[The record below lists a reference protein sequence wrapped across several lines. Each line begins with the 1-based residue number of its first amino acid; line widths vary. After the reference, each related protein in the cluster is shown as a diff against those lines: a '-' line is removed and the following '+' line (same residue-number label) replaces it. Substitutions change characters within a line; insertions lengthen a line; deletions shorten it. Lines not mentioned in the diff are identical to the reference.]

1 MVGYENL
8 LASGV
13 ACRYYRKTCMAD
25 LLYDPAERAREKQ
38 AARDL
43 DEQQIASGEKTP
55 AQVQQQNAAFAFPG
69 ARVKF
74 RKR

>member
-1 MVGYENL
+1 MSSL
-8 LASGV
+8 LETERLQNIFMDA
-13 ACRYYRKTCMAD
+13 RFYNPAD
-25 LLYDPAERAREKQ
+25 RAREKQ